1 VVLSAAA
8 LVLLALAAAC
18 GTRLPDEAFEK
29 TTSAGVDADDATNAG
44 TGDLAPGSTDGG
56 SAGTVPSGTTGGTA
70 GAASTGSTGGSATG
84 GTGGGGPT
92 GPNQASDVGVTP
104 SSIKIGTI
112 VAENGVLGD
121 AFAPAVT
128 GLRSWVEYIN
138 AQGGIGGRKVEL
150 ATCDDREDRARVLE
164 CARRLVEQDKVFA
177 LIATNTRAMGGAAT
191 YLQQQGIPVLG
202 NPINN
207 AFYRFSHFFT
217 VYGTPFARTNDAVGQ
232 NGQLTTYSTQFRWFA
247 QNLNTTKAAV
257 FSYDIAES
265 NQAGAFFAKGLE
277 VEGFQVTRY
286 VVSFAAPA
294 FDAPVADMQRNGTE
308 LIFDSMDPGANRRLC
323 DAMARRS
330 FTVKAKISTVVGLGD
345 AAREQLNDA
354 CRPVAFVPTDSR
366 TYTNTNVPFIKAYN
380 DAMDRY
386 QRGKPHHQWGL
397 EAWEMGEM
405 LRQALVA
412 MGPAP
417 TRKGFED
424 FLRSKHNWDV
434 NGIMTPTLG
443 WAHDQESL
451 DAPTLRDCVGIS
463 RWSEEKG
470 GWIDATPFPYC
481 VDDAKQFFT
490 PAAELGT

>member
-1 VVLSAAA
+1 VAVL
-8 LVLLALAAAC
+8 LLLALVAAC
-18 GTRLPDEAFEK
+18 GTRLPDEAFER
-29 TTSAGVDADDATNAG
+29 TTSREVG
-44 TGDLAPGSTDGG
+44 TGDGAAAGSGDLAAGS
-56 SAGTVPSGTTGGTA
+56 STTGGT
-70 GAASTGSTGGSATG
+70 TGSATTG
-84 GTGGGGPT
+84 GTGAT
-92 GPNQASDVGVTP
+92 ASGPNQASDVGVTP
-104 SSIKIGTI
+104 TTLRIGTI
-112 VAENGVLGD
+112 VAENGVLGN
-121 AFAPAVT
+121 AFAPAVA
-128 GLRSWVEYIN
+128 GLRSWTEYIN
-138 AQGGIGGRKVEL
+138 AQGGIGGRKLEL
-150 ATCDDREDRARVLE
+150 FTCDDREDRARTLE

-177 LIATNTRAMGGAAT
+177 LIATNTRAMGGAAA

-217 VYGTPFARTNDAVGQ
+217 LYGTPFERANQVVGQ
-232 NGQLTTYSTQFRWFA
+232 NGQLTTYSTQFRWFK
-247 QNLNTTKAAV
+247 QNLNVTKAAV

-345 AAREQLNDA
+345 AAGDELNDA

-424 FLRSKHNWDV
+424 FLRSKHDWDV

-443 WAHDQESL
+443 WAYDQASL

-463 RWSEEKG
+463 RWSDDKG

-490 PAAELGT
+490 PAAEQGT